1 MELAARLRQ
10 IRIDNNLTQQELAD
24 TLCVSRSVVTKYENG
39 YRVPDLD
46 TLNLISSHFKTNLFN
61 KYKNRFILFILSIRC
76 IIPYLISLTLM
87 LVSCISLVA
96 NIIKVNNEYGY
107 NIYNDELKVKNSE
120 DILIIKK
127 VYSHHNINEI
137 NKYISIKMLHKSKI
151 NNTDLYLSSSCM
163 IVNDNTY
170 YLVFIDI
177 KQNNVNG
184 DVHYQSEYI
193 IRYKPF
199 IYSLEDYDE
208 SLPYD
213 KQNGKCSKILNYYI
227 DLIEKTK

>member
-10 IRIDNNLTQQELAD
+10 IRIDNNLTQQEFAD
-24 TLCVSRSVVTKYENG
+24 TLCVSRTVVTKYENG

-87 LVSCISLVA
+87 LVSCISLVT

-120 DILIIKK
+120 EIHIVKLLYSNSNRNYDRFTNVFSFIDEREMNSELYIKTK
-127 VYSHHNINEI
+127 NIFLNS
-137 NKYISIKMLHKSKI
+137 N
-151 NNTDLYLSSSCM
+151 
-163 IVNDNTY
+163 Y
-170 YLVFIDI
+170 YLIFISEDNHFS
-177 KQNNVNG
+177 KDFHYNN
-184 DVHYQSEYI
+184 YT

>member
-24 TLCVSRSVVTKYENG
+24 TLCVSRTVVTKYENG
-39 YRVPDLD
+39 YRVPDLN
-46 TLNLISSHFKTNLFN
+46 TLNLISNHFKTDLFN

-87 LVSCISLVA
+87 LVSCISLVT

-127 VYSHHNINEI
+127 VYSHQKLDIFDKFIPIKIFCKNE
-137 NKYISIKMLHKSKI
+137 I
-151 NNTDLYLSSSCM
+151 NNTDLFIYSNCVGLQYNC
-163 IVNDNTY
+163 Y
-170 YLVFIDI
+170 YLVFIDVR
-177 KQNNVNG
+177 KS
-184 DVHYQSEYI
+184 DDSDTFHYQSEYI

-199 IYSLEDYDE
+199 IYPLEDYDE

-213 KQNGKCSKILNYYI
+213 KQNEKCSKILNYYI

>member
-24 TLCVSRSVVTKYENG
+24 TLCVSRTVVTKYENG

-46 TLNLISSHFKTNLFN
+46 TLNLISNHFKTDLFN

-87 LVSCISLVA
+87 LVSCISLVT

-120 DILIIKK
+120 EICIVKHMHVQKNVENVKNLYLVKRFNNSKLNIVNLNIIIKYSA
-127 VYSHHNINEI
+127 VYECEYYLLFI
-137 NKYISIKMLHKSKI
+137 NKVI
-151 NNTDLYLSSSCM
+151 NNDYQ
-163 IVNDNTY
+163 
-170 YLVFIDI
+170 I
-177 KQNNVNG
+177 K
-184 DVHYQSEYI
+184 YEYT

-199 IYSLEDYDE
+199 IYPLEDYDE

-213 KQNGKCSKILNYYI
+213 KQNGECSKILNYYN